1 MGFSD
6 LYKSDKSALQW
17 RLIVFMAWSDV
28 RARCRRSVLSP
39 LWITITTA
47 LGVVRMGSGFSDLY
61 KSALQWRLIVFMA
74 WSDTRGRYRRSVLGP
89 LWITITTAVG
99 VVGMGFIWS
108 SLFKI
113 DEAEYIPM
121 LTSGLIVWI
130 FISSSIIEATS
141 VFLQY
146 AGAIRNLDLPRAIF
160 PAQAI
165 LRQLITFAHNIPLFF
180 IVLLIIRRPL
190 PVTAFM
196 ALPGLLLDIAN
207 LYWIGLLL
215 GMLGARF
222 RDLAYIVGT
231 VMPLLMFFTPVLYQ
245 ANALPFNKTFM
256 MLNPFG
262 DMIEI
267 VRYPLLGTPVPPL
280 YYVVTFGFLLI
291 GGALALTLYN
301 AKRDR
306 IAYWI

>member
-1 MGFSD
+1 MTSGFSD
-6 LYKSDKSALQW
+6 LYESARRW

-28 RARCRRSVLSP
+28 R
-39 LWITITTA
+39 
-47 LGVVRMGSGFSDLY
+47 
-61 KSALQWRLIVFMA
+61 
-74 WSDTRGRYRRSVLGP
+74 GRYKRSVLGP

-113 DEAEYIPM
+113 DRAAYIPM
-121 LTSGLIVWI
+121 LTCGLIVWQ
-130 FISSSIIEATS
+130 FISSTIVESTS

-146 AGAIRNLDLPRAIF
+146 AGVIRNHDLPRAIF
-160 PAQAI
+160 PAQVV

-180 IVLLIIRRPL
+180 IVLLIIGRPL
-190 PVTAFM
+190 PVTALV
-196 ALPGLLLDIAN
+196 ALPGLLLDVAN
-207 LYWIGLLL
+207 LYWIGLLF
-215 GMLGARF
+215 GMLGARY

-231 VMPLLMFFTPVLYQ
+231 IMPLLMFFTPVLYQ
-245 ANALPFNKTFM
+245 SDALPFNKTFM

-280 YYVVTFGFLLI
+280 YYAVTFCFLLI
-291 GGALALTLYN
+291 GGGLALALYN